1 MGVTGLQTNWLLYF
15 QDIGFSPTTA
25 ALSATAFGVG
35 SFSSRFLWGTFA
47 ARFPVRLLM
56 ATATTLTAGTVILL
70 FQVDSVALMLI
81 AALINGL
88 ALGGNFVMRPLIVA
102 NYFGRGHIGAI
113 NGVMRPL
120 MIIGAATGPLAVAAL
135 FDLTEDWH
143 VAFGA
148 VIAIWLASAASIALA
163 RPPKPEP
170 EATAA

>member
-1 MGVTGLQTNWLLYF
+1 M
-15 QDIGFSPTTA
+15 
-25 ALSATAFGVG
+25 
-35 SFSSRFLWGTFA
+35 
-47 ARFPVRLLM
+47 LM
-56 ATATTLTAGTVILL
+56 ACATTLTALTVFLL
-70 FQVDSVALMLI
+70 FQVDSVAFMI
-81 AALINGL
+81 GAALLNGL

-143 VAFGA
+143 VAFGL

-163 RPPKPEP
+163 RPPK
-170 EATAA
+170 AAPDNSGS